1 MGEKP
6 DAVAFHL
13 KWQHAAYSKNVN
25 TLSCQTEI
33 QESQRQTRKFPKEI
47 LFLIIILIFYSPSI
61 YQSFIYLYLA
71 MFSLPTNGNEI

>member
-25 TLSCQTEI
+25 TLSFQTEI
-33 QESQRQTRKFPKEI
+33 QESQRPTKFPKEI
-47 LFLIIILIFYSPSI
+47 LFLIIIFIFYLPSI
-61 YQSFIYLYLA
+61 YPSFIYLYLA
-71 MFSLPTNGNEI
+71 IFSLPTNGNEI